1 MSIPLDSWSNNNINS
16 YEAPSQYVSAEDEE
30 LLRREDIVMLLQG
43 NNAMGERVYSYI
55 KLSLL
60 NLRKMKDAILNNDEF
75 FPSDF
80 GQVVAAGHGTPP
92 PELRAEMGIQYGM
105 VHQAEA
111 APQKPALMQKPFW
124 DD

>member
-1 MSIPLDSWSNNNINS
+1 MDSWSDNEISTNAAS
-16 YEAPSQYVSAEDEE
+16 PQHLSAEDEE

-43 NNAMGERVYSYI
+43 NNAMGERVYSYV

-60 NLRKMKDAILNNDEF
+60 NLRKMKEAILNNDNF

-80 GQVVAAGHGTPP
+80 GQVVAAGHGNPP

-111 APQKPALMQKPFW
+111 APPKPALMQKPLW
-124 DD
+124 ED